1 MSGSGIFSADNRF
14 FSAMN
19 KVADLLILNILFL
32 FTVLIGIGPACT
44 ALYYATMKNIRRSR
58 GYAWKEYLH
67 SFKLNF
73 KQGFCLGIIQAI
85 LAVLLCGCYWLSM
98 QMNAEETFAQVYYTG
113 SLIMIIAFAL
123 VSMFVYPIL
132 SRFTLSF
139 GQWLKMSLMLSMRHL
154 PTSFILLVF
163 FVAMVL
169 AIYVLPLLLFCLPAL
184 YCLGSTFLIERVF
197 KRYMPKQEEGD
208 ETSRD
213 AWYLD

>member
-1 MSGSGIFSADNRF
+1 MSGSGIFNADNRF

-19 KVADLLILNILFL
+19 KVADLLILNVLFVL
-32 FTVLIGIGPACT
+32 TVLIGIGPACT

-73 KQGFCLGIIQAI
+73 KQGFCLGIVQVI
-85 LAVLLCGCYWLSM
+85 LAFLLYGCYWLSM
-98 QMNAEETFAQVYYTG
+98 EMNPDETFSQVYYTG
-113 SLIMIIAFAL
+113 TLIMIIAFSL
-123 VSMFVYPIL
+123 VSMFVYPVL

-139 GQWLKMSLMLSMRHL
+139 GRWLKMSLMLAMRHL

-163 FVAMVL
+163 FVAMLLGIWVL
-169 AIYVLPLLLFCLPAL
+169 PPLLLCLPAL
-184 YCLGSTFLIERVF
+184 YCFGSTFLIERVF
-197 KRYMPKQEEGD
+197 KKYMPKQEEGE